1 MQATVRIRRDLHTL
15 RVGVAGSCP
24 CTTTSLEVEPFV
36 SFTSTSVARPMSRAT
51 AMSRTTAL
59 VLIAAIAA
67 AIVGYLA
74 SHSSTV
80 AAGAVCA
87 LLLGALLARIPAV
100 MFGICLFALCYGPE
114 YLSPGAGVF
123 AQPQLQKGLV
133 YFAILGMALQ
143 RGVRPRLLVVPL
155 AYILMAALAILS
167 GHLIPGLTVSQMLSS
182 FVTLTVGWT
191 GLAVA
196 WDLRTDARYLKIL
209 ALLPVAS
216 VLLGA
221 LLQVVH
227 VDTLFQYGAGSR
239 LQGASQPAQLALTC
253 FIGCVTA
260 SICYRVTRWKYAP
273 LLVGANAVIL
283 GLTVSR
289 GAAIATG
296 LALAWPAL
304 RFVFSGPEDKRWVPQ
319 RWLRATIVLGALAIV
334 AAVLVPALL
343 ARDKTGTYI
352 QGQGV
357 VFDSTSGRTVAWHQF
372 YTIAKQAPLF
382 GHGLGAGPITKIAEK
397 GFLAQHNE
405 YLRLFLEGGYV
416 GGGIV
421 LAAIIFVIGTC
432 IRRAPSWIRL
442 DLLGLA
448 IGFAVLSYTDNT
460 LTSCNLQV
468 PFCLVF
474 GILAGTSIRRSR
486 APDPV
491 PTVTRTS
498 VERPLQTVG

>member
-1 MQATVRIRRDLHTL
+1 
-15 RVGVAGSCP
+15 
-24 CTTTSLEVEPFV
+24 
-36 SFTSTSVARPMSRAT
+36 
-51 AMSRTTAL
+51 
-59 VLIAAIAA
+59 VLIATTGAA
-67 AIVGYLA
+67 LVGLLA
-74 SHSSTV
+74 AHSSKV

-87 LLLGALLARIPAV
+87 LLLGALLARVPAV
-100 MFGICLFALCYGPE
+100 VFGVCLFVLCYGPE
-114 YLSPGAGVF
+114 YLSSTAGVF

-133 YFAILGMALQ
+133 YFAVLGMALQ
-143 RGVRPRLLVVPL
+143 RGVRPRYLVVPL
-155 AYILMAALAILS
+155 AYIVMAILAVIN
-167 GHLIPGLTVSQMLSS
+167 GQLIGGLTVTQMLSS

-191 GLAVA
+191 ALAVA

-209 ALLPVAS
+209 AFLPVAS
-216 VLLGA
+216 VLLGL
-221 LLQVVH
+221 LLQAAH
-227 VDTLFQYGAGSR
+227 LHELFQQGAGYATTR
-239 LQGASQPAQLALTC
+239 LQGASQPAQLALTA

-273 LLVGANAVIL
+273 ALVVANAVIL

-289 GAAIATG
+289 GAAIALG

-304 RFVFSGPEDKRWVPQ
+304 RFVFSGREDKRWVPQ
-319 RWLRATIVLGALAIV
+319 RWIRATIVFGAMAIV

-343 ARDKTGTYI
+343 ARDKTGAYI
-352 QGQGV
+352 PGEGV
-357 VFDSTSGRTVAWHQF
+357 VYDSTSGRTAAWHEF

-405 YLRLFLEGGYV
+405 YLRLFLEGGYI

-421 LAAIIFVIGTC
+421 LAAIIFVIGSC

-442 DLLGLA
+442 DLLALA

-474 GILAGTSIRRSR
+474 GILAGTSVPRAR
-486 APDPV
+486 APDSAVSV
-491 PTVTRTS
+491 PGAT
-498 VERPLQTVG
+498 VERPLQPVG

>member
-1 MQATVRIRRDLHTL
+1 M
-15 RVGVAGSCP
+15 
-24 CTTTSLEVEPFV
+24 
-36 SFTSTSVARPMSRAT
+36 SVARSAYRNTP
-51 AMSRTTAL
+51 L
-59 VLIAAIAA
+59 VLTAAIAA
-67 AIVGYLA
+67 AVVGMLA
-74 SHSSTV
+74 AHSSTF

-87 LLLGALLARIPAV
+87 LLLGALLARVPAV
-100 MFGICLFALCYGPE
+100 MFGICLLALCYGPE
-114 YLSPGAGVF
+114 YLESSAGVF

-133 YFAILGMALQ
+133 YFAVLGMALH
-143 RGVRPRLLVVPL
+143 RGVRPRFLVVPL
-155 AYILMAALAILS
+155 AYIVMAILS
-167 GHLIPGLTVSQMLSS
+167 VINGQLIPGLTLTQMLSS

-191 GLAVA
+191 ALAVA

-209 ALLPVAS
+209 ACLPVACV
-216 VLLGA
+216 VLGG
-221 LLQVVH
+221 LLQVAHVH
-227 VDTLFQYGAGSR
+227 TLFQHGAGFSTTR
-239 LQGASQPAQLALTC
+239 LQGASGPAQLALTC

-273 LLVGANAVIL
+273 ALVVANAVIL

-289 GAAIATG
+289 GAALALG
-296 LALAWPAL
+296 LALTWPTL
-304 RFVFSGPEDKRWVPQ
+304 RFVFSGREDKRWVPE
-319 RWLRATIVLGALAIV
+319 RWLRATIVFGALAII

-343 ARDKTGTYI
+343 ARDDTGTYI

-357 VFDSTSGRTVAWHQF
+357 VYDATSGRAAAWHEF

-405 YLRLFLEGGYV
+405 YLRLFLEGGYI

-442 DLLGLA
+442 DLLALA

-474 GILAGTSIRRSR
+474 GILAGTSAQRAR
-486 APDPV
+486 APDAVPSVSSTAAERSLQPV
-491 PTVTRTS
+491 
-498 VERPLQTVG
+498 G